1 MDTPRDRPNRPHFR
15 GRRPTM
21 AADETSAHNQE
32 AEVARDL
39 PPFYPVSCTTRM
51 PCRSAIRAL
60 GQRATAAR

>member
-1 MDTPRDRPNRPHFR
+1 
-15 GRRPTM
+15 M